1 MYSEKNSN
9 KMIGI
14 QIQLKIDVET
24 YAVNFEALQLT
35 YG

>member
-9 KMIGI
+9 TMIGI
-14 QIQLKIDVET
+14 QIQLKIDAET
-24 YAVNFEALQLT
+24 YSANSEALQLT